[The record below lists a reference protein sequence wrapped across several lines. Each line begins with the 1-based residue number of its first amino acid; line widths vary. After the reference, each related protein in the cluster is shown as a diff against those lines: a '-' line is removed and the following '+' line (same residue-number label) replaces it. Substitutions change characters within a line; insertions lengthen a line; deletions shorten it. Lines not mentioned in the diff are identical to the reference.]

1 MRKPAAVRHRK
12 IRIRR
17 TAHRLARISRINPR
31 GAGALALAAK
41 VDQEARAVPAKPLA
55 ADSAASGAVRAV
67 RELPDA
73 KALDKHK
80 TAAGRTHK
88 DKPDK
93 RKINPPILKAKR
105 DKAKEARDKMA
116 QRRTDKGIRAASPP
130 EDQAGEANLV
140 AANSR
145 GGAVQGRAGFSSF
158 A

>member
-1 MRKPAAVRHRK
+1 MRSPAAVRHRK

-17 TAHRLARISRINPR
+17 TAHRLARISRIHPQD
-31 GAGALALAAK
+31 AEAWALAAK
-41 VDQEARAVPAKPLA
+41 VGQEARAAPVKPLA
-55 ADSAASGAVRAV
+55 ADSAASGAV

-80 TAAGRTHK
+80 TAAGRTHS
-88 DKPDK
+88 DKADK
-93 RKINPPILKAKR
+93 RKINPPILKAER
-105 DKAKEARDKMA
+105 DKAKQARDKMV
-116 QRRTDKGIRAASPP
+116 QRRTDKGIHAASPP
-130 EDQAGEANLV
+130 EDQAGEASLV